1 MKNYDWL
8 FFLGLACLGLLV
20 LIFPSFW
27 INLVVFVVG
36 LGSVA
41 YGVYNLLITR
51 RIFQDSMYET
61 VILIKSI
68 FSIVIGFI
76 SIIIPLAV
84 ASTMWKA
91 MIYLLIVYLLL
102 AAVIGFYSVSLLK
115 STEIDR
121 KKYIFENLA
130 LVVLAALLIIIS
142 PEKLGIF
149 IIRLIGL
156 ALFLFSL
163 LMFALQFVLDKKSV
177 TVEISDIST
186 SSETEDEKKE

>member
-186 SSETEDEKKE
+186 SSENEDEKKE

>member
-186 SSETEDEKKE
+186 SSENEDKKKE

>member
-1 MKNYDWL
+1 MKNYNWL
-8 FFLGLACLGLLV
+8 FYLGLACLGLLV

-41 YGVYNLLITR
+41 YGLYNLIFTR

-61 VILIKSI
+61 VILVKAV
-68 FSIVIGFI
+68 FCIVIGLI
-76 SIIIPLAV
+76 SVIIPLAV
-84 ASTMWKA
+84 AEAMWKS
-91 MIYLLIVYLLL
+91 MIYVLIVYLLL
-102 AAVIGFYSVSLLK
+102 AAVMGFYSVSLLK

-130 LVVLAALLIIIS
+130 LLVLAAVLIIIS

-163 LMFALQFVLDKKSV
+163 LMIALQFMLEKNTV
-177 TVEISDIST
+177 TAGITDIKDSSD
-186 SSETEDEKKE
+186 EEDEKDQ